1 MHLPPLLAIG
11 LSHFP
16 LIHPSSIR
24 AAIPLKNSAPT
35 PRQQR
40 SRHGGDREAPAPTEA
55 PQRATIPHA
64 LHNPVRE
71 SLSSPG
77 SLDQHGPIL
86 PSHPTRDCV
95 QNTHLS
101 PQKAALSAEARP
113 AQGELKQ
120 RGRHL
125 IPGCPRALGAG
136 GGRGRAA
143 VRGDICRPQRHRDRD
158 WDRDPAPFPSA
169 PGLEHPRGAPA
180 LLLPP
185 PLAAPW
191 LHGGCP
197 RLPAGAL
204 LRRLAPR
211 GRLMRLGGVNCHPN

>member
-1 MHLPPLLAIG
+1 MCLPPLLAIG

-86 PSHPTRDCV
+86 PSPHTGLRTEYTFIPPKSCSLCRGAPR
-95 QNTHLS
+95 S
-101 PQKAALSAEARP
+101 GGAEAAGPPSYPRLP
-113 AQGELKQ
+113 PGSWGGWWPGPGRGA
-120 RGRHL
+120 GRHL
-125 IPGCPRALGAG
+125 PATAAPGPGPGPVPFSPRPGAPPG
-136 GGRGRAA
+136 SPGPSPASPPCCTMAAWRLPTPPCWRAA
-143 VRGDICRPQRHRDRD
+143 AAARPQRQADE
-158 WDRDPAPFPSA
+158 A
-169 PGLEHPRGAPA
+169 
-180 LLLPP
+180 
-185 PLAAPW
+185 
-191 LHGGCP
+191 GGC
-197 RLPAGAL
+197 
-204 LRRLAPR
+204 
-211 GRLMRLGGVNCHPN
+211 